1 MGKKRDAPYHDLP
14 SKRWVGGKNEQERI
28 RSKCN
33 IDKNGQPRNSSNK
46 SALVLDPFQ
55 HTFYLH
61 RYIVAWSQSS
71 LCHVPQPC
79 RAGSLVGI
87 LLQLA
92 CLGSLI
98 FVLCLLFGR
107 SHRWTHT
114 SRNSFLC
121 LDLFKVLHNYCQLI
135 HCFFKYGQ

>member
-61 RYIVAWSQSS
+61 RYMVAWSQSS
-71 LCHVPQPC
+71 LWSCASAVPCGLIGGHP
-79 RAGSLVGI
+79 AA
-87 LLQLA
+87 A
-92 CLGSLI
+92 CL
-98 FVLCLLFGR
+98 
-107 SHRWTHT
+107 
-114 SRNSFLC
+114 SRQ
-121 LDLFKVLHNYCQLI
+121 LDLCPVLALWQ
-135 HCFFKYGQ
+135 KP